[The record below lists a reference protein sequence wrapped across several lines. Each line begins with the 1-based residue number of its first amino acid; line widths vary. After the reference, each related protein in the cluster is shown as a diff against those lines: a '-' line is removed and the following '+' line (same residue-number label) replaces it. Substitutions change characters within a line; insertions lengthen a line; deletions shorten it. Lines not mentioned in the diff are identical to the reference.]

1 MTGIT
6 KWLVEHTVEDS
17 SNQKAPMPRSGSR
30 TMVALVVGCCAL
42 MWNAP
47 REKDMQHR
55 EKDMQHNREPTLS
68 PGVRGESRP
77 AARDQEKKIA
87 NAIQAGESKAQR
99 P

>member
-1 MTGIT
+1 LGIKPT
-6 KWLVEHTVEDS
+6 PILEVCLARAGLEILS
-17 SNQKAPMPRSGSR
+17 QKF
-30 TMVALVVGCCAL
+30 CCGRNLYYQTATY
-42 MWNAP
+42 
-47 REKDMQHR
+47 Q
-55 EKDMQHNREPTLS
+55 DMQHNREPTLS